1 VLRDINKFAEKRSSR
16 KWATHFLTHKTDA
29 GIIADY
35 RGKLK
40 QAIDE
45 FSVRLKL
52 PLHTPEYV

>member
-16 KWATHFLTHKTDA
+16 KWATRFLTHKTDA
-29 GIIADY
+29 GAIADY

-45 FSVRLKL
+45 FSVRLKP
-52 PLHTPEYV
+52 PLHTPE